1 MIIKTEGIIIKTLDY
16 GEGNKILTLYTANY
30 GKISLMARGAKKTK
44 SRLSGV
50 TQLFTYGQFIFF
62 KGSQMGTLNQ
72 GEVIQ
77 RFVEVQKDIHKTAFV
92 AYLVELVDRMVE
104 PEQPDPYLFRQLL
117 SGIEQI
123 NQGKDSEIVA
133 RIFEMKML
141 RHAGY
146 LPNLYTCSLCGAEQ
160 SIFTLSI
167 PDGGL
172 ICQTH
177 LNQPTVTIQE
187 GTLKLLRIFEQMDM
201 GRLGN
206 INVKA
211 STKSQLQ
218 YILRS
223 FFDEYVGIEFKS
235 RHFLDQM
242 KKYNL

>member
-16 GEGNKILTLYTANY
+16 GEGNKILTVFTGNY

-50 TQLFTYGQFIFF
+50 TQLFTHGEFVFY
-62 KGSQMGTLNQ
+62 KGTQMGTLNQ
-72 GEVIQ
+72 GEILH
-77 RFVEVQKDIHKTAFV
+77 RFAEIQKDIQKTAYV
-92 AYLVELVDRMVE
+92 AYIVELVDRMVE
-104 PEQPDPYLFRQLL
+104 SEQPEPFLYQQLL
-117 SGIEQI
+117 SSIEQI
-123 NQGKDSEIVA
+123 NEGKDNEIVA

-141 RHAGY
+141 KNAGY
-146 LPNLYTCSLCGAEQ
+146 LPNLYTCSLCGSEKGA
-160 SIFTLSI
+160 FTLSI
-167 PDGGL
+167 ADGGL
-172 ICQTH
+172 VCQEH
-177 LNQPTVTIQE
+177 INHPTITIQE
-187 GTLKLLRIFEQMDM
+187 GTLKLLRIFDQMDIR
-201 GRLGN
+201 RLGD

-218 YILRS
+218 FILRS